1 MKKIYEKP
9 SFKIENFE
17 TESILD
23 TSYGAFSGF
32 VNSETGKATVELE
45 GSATIQLSQGQILES
60 INYKM
65 FLK

>member
-9 SFKIENFE
+9 SLKIENFE
-17 TESILD
+17 TESILN
-23 TSYGAFSGF
+23 TSYGAFSGS
-32 VNSETGKATVELE
+32 VNPETGKASVELE

-60 INYKM
+60 IDYKT